1 MRRASL
7 ILALLAGLLA
17 AGAHLGALDAGL
29 LFDDAEVVGGASESA
44 PGATPG
50 WGEVLT
56 RGWWQGPGRDLLWR
70 PLTLATFAA
79 QTSLGAGPRALHA
92 VNLLLHAAVTMLVF
106 FLALHLLGAPRQASG
121 GHARPAAFFAAVL
134 FGVHP
139 LGSEAVTMVVGR
151 ADLLVAG
158 CALGVMSTLWLWRRQ
173 PRRSLLALAAALTA
187 AACLAKENGY
197 VMPLLALLA
206 LEPWAQRTSDP
217 PVAARAWRWWR
228 DGTPALAAVTLPALA
243 VLALRL
249 LVLGRLMRPAAAAL
263 GDNPIAHA
271 GFWEGRL
278 TALRLLGRGA
288 RLFLWPHPLSVDY
301 SYAAITVTPVDGA
314 VVLSALAGLAALAVA
329 LRLLSRSPA
338 ALWGALFF
346 LAAQVL
352 TANLLVPI
360 GTIFAERLLY
370 LPMAGLAITGA
381 ALALAAAT
389 ALQQRLP
396 RTALLVP
403 ATAVALLAALVAT
416 SLARQRV
423 YRDHLTLWSSTVAAV
438 PRSAKARYNLG
449 RSLAARDRHREAA
462 AEYRVALEI
471 TAGQREGRS
480 TLILAAMTNLAAEE
494 MRMDRPAAALALL
507 DEASRLHPTS
517 ERVAFNRALALQ
529 RLGREG
535 EEAAAFRRGR
545 DLAPDAARRLAA
557 EGEPWSRWFREAAA
571 PDPPLVAGDG

>member
-1 MRRASL
+1 MS
-7 ILALLAGLLA
+7 AL
-17 AGAHLGALDAGL
+17 
-29 LFDDAEVVGGASESA
+29 
-44 PGATPG
+44 
-50 WGEVLT
+50 WI
-56 RGWWQGPGRDLLWR
+56 
-70 PLTLATFAA
+70 
-79 QTSLGAGPRALHA
+79 
-92 VNLLLHAAVTMLVF
+92 
-106 FLALHLLGAPRQASG
+106 
-121 GHARPAAFFAAVL
+121 
-134 FGVHP
+134 
-139 LGSEAVTMVVGR
+139 
-151 ADLLVAG
+151 
-158 CALGVMSTLWLWRRQ
+158 WRRQ

-187 AACLAKENGY
+187 AACLAKENGF

-206 LEPWAQRTSDP
+206 LAPWAHRLGEP

-228 DGTPALAAVTLPALA
+228 DGTPALAAVALPALA

-288 RLFLWPHPLSVDY
+288 RLFLWPQPLSVDY
-301 SYAAITVTPVDGA
+301 SYAAITVTPLDGA

-346 LAAQVL
+346 LAAQIL

-360 GTIFAERLLY
+360 GTIFGERLLY
-370 LPMAGLAITGA
+370 LPMAGLAITAA
-381 ALALAAAT
+381 ALTQAAA
-389 ALQQRLP
+389 AGLQHRLP

-403 ATAVALLAALVAT
+403 AAAVALLAALMAA

-423 YRDHLTLWSSTVAAV
+423 YRDDLTLWSSTVAAV

-462 AEYRVALEI
+462 AEYRIALEI
-471 TAGQREGRS
+471 TAGQVAGTS
-480 TLILAAMTNLAAEE
+480 TLTLAAMTNLAAEE

-507 DEASRLHPTS
+507 DEASRRHPTS
-517 ERVAFNRALALQ
+517 EQVAFNRALALQ

-535 EEAAAFRRGR
+535 EAAAAFQRGR

-557 EGEPWSRWFREAAA
+557 EGEPWSRWFREAVA
-571 PDPPLVAGDG
+571 PAPPPVAGDG